1 MEKNKGVISK
11 VEIEYTV
18 VSWAQFPYTIAEV
31 LRNIFRK
38 AGAIVLQQLNV
49 QNCLFILYAGIF
61 VR

>member
-38 AGAIVLQQLNV
+38 AGAIVILSMLQSV
-49 QNCLFILYAGIF
+49 LFIS
-61 VR
+61 